1 MVAAAFVGPGT
12 VTTAAT
18 AGANSGLTL
27 AWAVLFSVLA
37 TVVLQELSVRSAL
50 STQRD
55 LADLARSLGGGRW
68 GTWLIALL
76 IVVAVGIGNAA
87 YQSGNLSGAALGLSA
102 FFPAYFSTIVAV
114 LSVLAGGLLLTN
126 RYRYIERVLVA
137 LVVVMAGLFL
147 ALAVLLL
154 PELMRLPAPRLL
166 PRVDTSE
173 LTIILALIG
182 TTIVP
187 YNLFLHATAARR
199 RWQGVAA
206 DRALAEARQE
216 SWLAISV
223 GGLITLAVM
232 AVAAVLLQAPSDQPI
247 LTLLMSRIELHLPG
261 WGATAVA
268 VGLFAAGF
276 TSAIAAPLAAAWAVT
291 AALGQPSSEDHWAFK
306 SVAVTVIVVGAL
318 LAITASKPEALIL
331 TAQATN
337 ALLLPVVAI
346 ILLAIANSRLLPET
360 WRNTRLRNGLAV
372 VVISLVLLLAAKKL
386 LALVPWAFARWA
398 LT

>member
-1 MVAAAFVGPGT
+1 
-12 VTTAAT
+12 
-18 AGANSGLTL
+18 
-27 AWAVLFSVLA
+27 
-37 TVVLQELSVRSAL
+37 
-50 STQRD
+50 
-55 LADLARSLGGGRW
+55 
-68 GTWLIALL
+68 
-76 IVVAVGIGNAA
+76 
-87 YQSGNLSGAALGLSA
+87 
-102 FFPAYFSTIVAV
+102 
-114 LSVLAGGLLLTN
+114 
-126 RYRYIERVLVA
+126 
-137 LVVVMAGLFL
+137 
-147 ALAVLLL
+147 
-154 PELMRLPAPRLL
+154 
-166 PRVDTSE
+166 
-173 LTIILALIG
+173 
-182 TTIVP
+182 
-187 YNLFLHATAARR
+187 
-199 RWQGVAA
+199 
-206 DRALAEARQE
+206 
-216 SWLAISV
+216 
-223 GGLITLAVM
+223 
-232 AVAAVLLQAPSDQPI
+232 VLLQAPSDQPI

>member
-102 FFPAYFSTIVAV
+102 FFPEYFSTIVAV

-261 WGATAVA
+261 WGATALA

>member
-1 MVAAAFVGPGT
+1 M
-12 VTTAAT
+12 
-18 AGANSGLTL
+18 
-27 AWAVLFSVLA
+27 
-37 TVVLQELSVRSAL
+37 
-50 STQRD
+50 
-55 LADLARSLGGGRW
+55 
-68 GTWLIALL
+68 
-76 IVVAVGIGNAA
+76 
-87 YQSGNLSGAALGLSA
+87 
-102 FFPAYFSTIVAV
+102 AV

-126 RYRYIERVLVA
+126 RYHYIERVLVA

-306 SVAVTVIVVGAL
+306 SVAVTGLVVGAL

>member
-1 MVAAAFVGPGT
+1 MVAAAFIGPGT

-68 GTWLIALL
+68 GRGLIALL
-76 IVVAVGIGNAA
+76 IVVAVGVGNAA
-87 YQSGNLSGAALGLSA
+87 YQSGNLSGAALGLLA
-102 FFPAYFSTIVAV
+102 FFPEHFSIIVAT
-114 LSVLAGGLLLTN
+114 LSALAGGLLLTN
-126 RYRYIERVLVA
+126 RYRHIERVLVA

-166 PRVDTSE
+166 PRFEDFE
-173 LTIILALIG
+173 LTLVLALIG

-247 LTLLMSRIELHLPG
+247 LQLLMSRVELHLPG

-291 AALGQPSSEDHWAFK
+291 AALGQPTEEDHWAFK
-306 SVAVTVIVVGAL
+306 SVAVTVMAVGAL
-318 LAITASKPEALIL
+318 LAITASKPEVLIV

-346 ILLAIANSRLLPET
+346 ILLTIANSRLVPET
-360 WRNTRLRNGLAV
+360 WRNTRLRNVLAAM
-372 VVISLVLLLAAKKL
+372 VISLVLLLAAKKL
-386 LALVPWAFARWA
+386 LALVPWAF
-398 LT
+398 T

>member
-1 MVAAAFVGPGT
+1 MVAAAFIGPGT

-55 LADLARSLGGGRW
+55 LADLARSLGGGCW
-68 GTWLIALL
+68 GRGLIALL
-76 IVVAVGIGNAA
+76 IVVAVGVGNAA
-87 YQSGNLSGAALGLSA
+87 YQSGNLSGAALGLSV
-102 FFPAYFSTIVAV
+102 FFPEYFSTIVAA
-114 LSVLAGGLLLTN
+114 LSILAGGLLLTN

-154 PELMRLPAPRLL
+154 PELMRPPAPRLL
-166 PRVDTSE
+166 PRFDDFE
-173 LTIILALIG
+173 LTLVLALIG

-232 AVAAVLLQAPSDQPI
+232 AVATVLLQAPSDQPI
-247 LTLLMSRIELHLPG
+247 LQLLMSRVELYLPG
-261 WGATAVA
+261 WGARALA

-291 AALGQPSSEDHWAFK
+291 AALGQPSREDHWAFK
-306 SVAVTVIVVGAL
+306 LVAVTVMVVGAL

-346 ILLAIANSRLLPET
+346 ILLAVANSRLLPEA

-386 LALVPWAFARWA
+386 LALIP
-398 LT
+398 